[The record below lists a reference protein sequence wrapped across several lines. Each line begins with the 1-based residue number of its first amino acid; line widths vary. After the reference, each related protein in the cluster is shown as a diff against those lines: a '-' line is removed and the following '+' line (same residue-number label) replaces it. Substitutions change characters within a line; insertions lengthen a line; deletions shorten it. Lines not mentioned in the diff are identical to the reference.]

1 MRKNNTNGNRKA
13 IMRVVVLAGLLVSV
27 VVISSLV
34 TKSGSGDL
42 VTAVEAQPLTQLVG
56 ADQST
61 SVTEALGPIT
71 RMVGAL
77 IVVILCIYIGLFVL
91 RKMMGK
97 RHHAIADSGA
107 LQVLQTAHL
116 APRRSVSLIKVA
128 NRAVLIGVTDNHL
141 SVLTEL
147 SEEETSEILQ
157 ASQSS
162 PEPDQFGPFLA
173 KAMRKIRD
181 LRPHR
186 QEAVTSTR

>member
-1 MRKNNTNGNRKA
+1 MNNTNSKRRA
-13 IMRVVVLAGLLVSV
+13 VTRIAVLAGLLVAV

-61 SVTEALGPIT
+61 GITEALGPIT

-91 RKMMGK
+91 RKMMGI

-107 LQVLQTAHL
+107 LQILQTAHL

-128 NRAVLIGVTDNHL
+128 NRAVLVGVTDTHL

-147 SEEETSEILQ
+147 SEEETAEILQ
-157 ASQSS
+157 TSQSS
-162 PEPDQFGPFLA
+162 PEPEQFGNFLA
-173 KAMRKIRD
+173 QAMQKIRD

-186 QEAVTSTR
+186 QETVTSTR

>member
-1 MRKNNTNGNRKA
+1 MNNTNSKRRA
-13 IMRVVVLAGLLVSV
+13 VTRIAVLAGLLVAV

-61 SVTEALGPIT
+61 GITEALGPIT

-107 LQVLQTAHL
+107 LQILQTAHL

-128 NRAVLIGVTDNHL
+128 NRAVLVGVTDTHL

-147 SEEETSEILQ
+147 SEEETAEILQ
-157 ASQSS
+157 TSQSS
-162 PEPDQFGPFLA
+162 PEPEQFGNFLA
-173 KAMRKIRD
+173 QAMQKIRD

-186 QEAVTSTR
+186 QETVTSTR